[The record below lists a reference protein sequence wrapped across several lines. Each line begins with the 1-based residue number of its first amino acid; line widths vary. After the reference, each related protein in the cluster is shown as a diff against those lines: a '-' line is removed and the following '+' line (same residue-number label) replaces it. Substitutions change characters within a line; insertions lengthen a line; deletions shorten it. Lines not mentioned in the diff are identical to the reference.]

1 MYSYYITFATNT
13 NSENNYCV
21 YIENTSIK
29 YMFVYSGPTSFNCTI
44 YIQYKVTS

>member
-29 YMFVYSGPTSFNCTI
+29 YIFVAARPVLIGQSTYSTM
-44 YIQYKVTS
+44 